1 MKMKRL
7 IFGLITVF
15 VSLHSQAETINN
27 SAQAIDV
34 YVGVD
39 FRTMSSEFDETNSN
53 HLAGYVAFENYMPMV
68 PNLKFKTAFLNG
80 DSDGNSATNT
90 ILYYRFYNNGLIEAD
105 AGIAY
110 TNIKTATDNASIPQT
125 YFSGRFFIPNT
136 QLNVF
141 GEVVQGSLVNDG
153 SSQTELGVSYRF
165 APRRLLL
172 KVAIRAGYYS
182 QTVNFN
188 NTSTERISEGLFF
201 GVKTLF

>member
-1 MKMKRL
+1 MIKKL
-7 IFGLITVF
+7 LVTIAAITI
-15 VSLHSQAETINN
+15 SMSSAADNINGTAEP
-27 SAQAIDV
+27 IDI

-39 FRTMSSEFDETNSN
+39 FRTMSSDFNETNTN
-53 HLAGYVAFENYMPMV
+53 HLSGHIAFENYMPMV

-90 ILYYRFYNNGLIEAD
+90 ILYYRFYNSVFLEAD

-110 TNIKTATDNASIPQT
+110 TNIKTSEDSASIPQT

-136 QLNVF
+136 QMNVF
-141 GEVVQGSLVNDG
+141 GELVQGSLVNDG
-153 SSQTELGVSYRF
+153 SSQTELGVAYRF
-165 APRRLLL
+165 IPRNLLL

-182 QTVNFN
+182 QTVKFKDA
-188 NTSTERISEGLFF
+188 STERISEGLFI

>member
-1 MKMKRL
+1 MKRL
-7 IFGLITVF
+7 IFGLITVL
-15 VSLHSQAETINN
+15 VSLHSQAETINGT
-27 SAQAIDV
+27 AQPIDV
-34 YVGVD
+34 YVGID
-39 FRTMSSEFDETNSN
+39 FRTMSSEFDDTNSN
-53 HLAGYVAFENYMPMV
+53 HLAGYIAFENYMPMV

-80 DSDGNSATNT
+80 DSEGNSATNT

-110 TNIKTATDNASIPQT
+110 TNIKTANDTASIPQT

-136 QLNVF
+136 KLNVF
-141 GEVVQGSLVNDG
+141 GEIVQGSLVNDG

-165 APRRLLL
+165 TPRYLLL
-172 KVAIRAGYYS
+172 KVAIRGGYYS

-188 NTSTERISEGLFF
+188 NTSTERISEGLFL